1 MLAYKITHLM
11 LYQKTRDNPY
21 AIIAIKLET
30 KKGRLIINDKFNVSD
45 IPCSQEESVLEC
57 VQKAFLLCEQLIVKD
72 SLLISKNAFM
82 DMLMKM
88 KDLLQSQKLADVEYT
103 KKLDC
108 NYGMLTKAI
117 SSSTEK
123 LNIGSLV
130 LFTNDKIFGN
140 VQIPKSNDSMN
151 WESMDKEMEAAGTL
165 IPTNIPLVHAEVE
178 NDEYKFSLDGMV
190 IDKNQNVVSL
200 YVLPETNEVITIE
213 QSKYSKLFQRK
224 IENLNPTAF
233 LRGSNFNRRKI
244 LWNIHVQFCADMS
257 LIKKSVTAI
266 SSRCCKP
273 ESIMIHTPVCKACI
287 TRDDQKF
294 CASVFLI

>member
-1 MLAYKITHLM
+1 
-11 LYQKTRDNPY
+11 
-21 AIIAIKLET
+21 
-30 KKGRLIINDKFNVSD
+30 
-45 IPCSQEESVLEC
+45 
-57 VQKAFLLCEQLIVKD
+57 
-72 SLLISKNAFM
+72 
-82 DMLMKM
+82 MKM

-108 NYGMLTKAI
+108 NYGMLVKAI

-130 LFTNDKIFGN
+130 LFTNDKNFGN

-178 NDEYKFSLDGMV
+178 NDEYKFSLDGIV

-213 QSKYSKLFQRK
+213 QSKCSKLFQRK

-244 LWNIHVQFCADMS
+244 LWNIHVQFRADMS

>member
-11 LYQKTRDNPY
+11 LCQKTRDNPY
-21 AIIAIKLET
+21 AIIVIKLET

-57 VQKAFLLCEQLIVKD
+57 VQKAFLLCDQLIVKD
-72 SLLISKNAFM
+72 SLVISKNEFM

-108 NYGMLTKAI
+108 NYGMLVKAI

-130 LFTNDKIFGN
+130 LFTNDKNFGN

-178 NDEYKFSLDGMV
+178 NDEYKFSLDGIV

-213 QSKYSKLFQRK
+213 QSKCSKLFQRK

-244 LWNIHVQFCADMS
+244 LWNIHVQFRADMS